1 MMRSEVSAARAAAF
15 EVLMRVVTQNSF
27 ASNMLATSKYDK
39 LAREDRALLQ
49 ELTLGVLRWQGR
61 LDFLIERYTQRE
73 IDKLDLEAVIAM
85 RLGLYQLLYLTRVP
99 AFAAINE
106 SVNLVKENGKAR
118 ASGLVNGVLR
128 SAQRELQS
136 NILPGSK
143 SPVHRISVEASHP
156 VWLVKRWLAR
166 LGEVETREFALANN
180 VPPKISFRFNPKR
193 NPIAETTEALT
204 LKDIEIRPS
213 HLTPEAF
220 VVEHGNLLAKSE
232 PVQKGW
238 LYLQDQASQLIARLA
253 LRLMAENQPAK
264 ILDMCAAPGSKASL
278 IASELSADSLVI
290 AADLHFHR
298 LRTVKE
304 LSARLGV
311 ENINPIRLN
320 AEQDLPF
327 APQTFDLVLLDAPCS
342 GLGTLQRNPEIKW
355 RMNETKIV
363 ELAEL
368 QKRLLLKASEQVKP
382 GGLLLYSVCS
392 TEPEEGEEVVAW
404 FRRQNSGYS
413 DVTGERLAELKVD
426 NPPILTTTV
435 GARTFTHRH
444 GSESFFLCVL
454 RKESSREIKSS

>member
-1 MMRSEVSAARAAAF
+1 M
-15 EVLMRVVTQNSF
+15 
-27 ASNMLATSKYDK
+27 
-39 LAREDRALLQ
+39 
-49 ELTLGVLRWQGR
+49 
-61 LDFLIERYTQRE
+61 
-73 IDKLDLEAVIAM
+73 
-85 RLGLYQLLYLTRVP
+85 
-99 AFAAINE
+99 
-106 SVNLVKENGKAR
+106 
-118 ASGLVNGVLR
+118 
-128 SAQRELQS
+128 
-136 NILPGSK
+136 
-143 SPVHRISVEASHP
+143 
-156 VWLVKRWLAR
+156 
-166 LGEVETREFALANN
+166 
-180 VPPKISFRFNPKR
+180 
-193 NPIAETTEALT
+193 
-204 LKDIEIRPS
+204 
-213 HLTPEAF
+213 
-220 VVEHGNLLAKSE
+220 
-232 PVQKGW
+232 QKGW

-435 GARTFTHRH
+435 GARTFSHRH

>member
-1 MMRSEVSAARAAAF
+1 MRSEVSASRAAAF
-15 EVLMRVVTQNSF
+15 EVLMRVITQNSF

-85 RLGLYQLLYLTRVP
+85 RLGLYQLMYLTRVP

-118 ASGLVNGVLR
+118 AAGLVNGVLR

-143 SPVHRISVEASHP
+143 SPVHRISIEASHP
-156 VWLVKRWLAR
+156 VWLVKRWLSR
-166 LGEVETREFALANN
+166 LGESETRELAMANN
-180 VPPKISFRFNPKR
+180 IPPKISFRFNSKR

-213 HLTPEAF
+213 RLTPDAF
-220 VVEHGNLLAKSE
+220 VIEHGNLLAKSE

-238 LYLQDQASQLIARLA
+238 LYLQDEASQLIARLA
-253 LRLMAENQPAK
+253 LQLVAENQQAK
-264 ILDMCAAPGSKASL
+264 ILDLCAAPGSKSSLMASG
-278 IASELSADSLVI
+278 LSTDSVI
-290 AADLHFHR
+290 VAADLHYHR

-327 APQTFDLVLLDAPCS
+327 ATETFDLILLDAPCS

-355 RMNETKIV
+355 RMNEAKLV

-368 QKRLLLKASEQVKP
+368 QKRLLIKAAEQVKP

-392 TEPEEGEEVVAW
+392 TEPEEGEEVIAW
-404 FRRQNSGYS
+404 FRRQNSSYS
-413 DVTGERLAELKVD
+413 DITREAVGELKTD
-426 NPPILTTTV
+426 NKPTLTTTV

-444 GSESFFLCVL
+444 GSECFFLCVL
-454 RKESSREIKSS
+454 RKEDSQKI